1 MKNFAFVP
9 AVVENVVANSSD
21 ESKKSRQ
28 TKKTKDA
35 PKRKVND
42 FNEVT
47 RQARVIYNRL
57 KRVGF
62 LHWGIDGFDD
72 ANLKKKAVMQVLY
85 NLRDEKY
92 SRNSYMKDLRLRMMI
107 LISNPYFQMW
117 LTNYG
122 LKAKAKAIAMNI
134 AFEGTSKIES
144 MLLKEVL
151 QSGGFITTEPDSDW
165 FKPIFTDEEI
175 AGQFKK
181 DETKYEPAFKELQNV
196 NHSKDDK
203 PSGQPYNLVIQ
214 PENRPVS
221 TQPVQGPVQ
230 EAALDVK

>member
-9 AVVENVVANSSD
+9 AVVENVVANSND
-21 ESKKSRQ
+21 ETKKSRQ

-47 RQARVIYNRL
+47 RQARVIYNKL

-72 ANLKKKAVMQVLY
+72 ANLKKKALMQVLY

-92 SRNSYMKDLRLRMMI
+92 SRNNYMKDLRLRMMI

-122 LKAKAKAIAMNI
+122 MADKAKAIAMNI

-151 QSGGFITTEPDSDW
+151 QSGGFITTEPNPDW
-165 FKPIFTDEEI
+165 FKPIFTDKEI
-175 AGQFKK
+175 AGQFGE
-181 DETKYEPAFKELQNV
+181 DETMYEPAFRQLQEV
-196 NHSKDDK
+196 SLSPKDKQLDQI
-203 PSGQPYNLVIQ
+203 PSN
-214 PENRPVS
+214 PENQPVNKPVLG
-221 TQPVQGPVQ
+221 QPVQGHVNEP
-230 EAALDVK
+230 ALI